1 MAKGFDLGALLN
13 DVPNINT
20 ERKQIEYI
28 DISKLHPD
36 SRNIYELSDIDG
48 LMANIE
54 FVGLQQP
61 LEVRPHDEIP
71 GEYTISSGHRRH
83 AALTRLIADG
93 KDELREVPC
102 IVISDAGSSALQE
115 LRLIYANSSTRVL
128 NPAELSK
135 QAERVEALL
144 YELKEQG
151 VEFPG
156 RMRDHVAQACKASKS
171 KLARLHAIR
180 SHLIPELLE
189 QFDSNELIESAA
201 YELQKLPAEVQKE
214 IYTAASKK
222 RNYSFKQLRG
232 DCAARCVEYSEKY
245 MKDAKCGDGAECD
258 HHLPRFVYTALS
270 QYGYEYCD
278 GGCCLKCYRRR
289 ECKQACAKAKAQ
301 QKVEAEQATKAK
313 ESEKKREEKAQKK
326 YREESRAAALRLLP
340 LVDAAGLKDDARL
353 PGGAYSYHT
362 VKCLKAAAAGEF
374 GNEHL
379 YGTRDFLPYNFTGLK
394 TMAKELDCTTDFLL
408 GLSDEPR
415 PVPKI
420 NTTAQWQIGVPDRSG
435 KYYCKVELE
444 GSTMINTLIY
454 NDGWKLLSGGH
465 PLDETCTVIGW
476 WPLPEE

>member
-1 MAKGFDLGALLN
+1 MAEKFNLAALLG

-28 DISKLHPD
+28 EISKLHPD
-36 SRNIYELSDIDG
+36 SRNIYGLSDIDG

-93 KDELREVPC
+93 KDDLKEVPC

-156 RMRDHVAQACKASKS
+156 RMRDHVAQACKVSKS

-189 QFDSNELIESAA
+189 QFDSFELIESAA
-201 YELQKLPAEVQKE
+201 YELQKLPEEAQKE

-232 DCAARCVEYSEKY
+232 DCAARCAEYSDKY
-245 MKDAKCGDGAECD
+245 MEDAKCGDGAECD

-278 GGCCLKCYRRR
+278 GGCCLECYRRR
-289 ECKQACAKAKAQ
+289 DCKQACKKAKAQ
-301 QKVEAEQATKAK
+301 QKVEAEQAATEKEKEARADAK
-313 ESEKKREEKAQKK
+313 RQVKYKEQSQKNALK
-326 YREESRAAALRLLP
+326 LLALCEAADLKDSDKIPGATYLISTVKDLRRH
-340 LVDAAGLKDDARL
+340 AAGDFGSTKLYS
-353 PGGAYSYHT
+353 AYKY
-362 VKCLKAAAAGEF
+362 
-374 GNEHL
+374 
-379 YGTRDFLPYNFTGLK
+379 DPYNMEEL
-394 TMAKELDCTTDFLL
+394 AKRAKALNCSADYLLELIN
-408 GLSDEPR
+408 EPN

-420 NTTAQWQIGVPDRSG
+420 NTAAPEWQSGVPGNG
-435 KYYCKVELE
+435 KYFCKVNFDGAL
-444 GSTMINTLIY
+444 MRQILIY
-454 NDGWKLLSGGH
+454 NNGWKLLSGGH
-465 PLDETCTVIGW
+465 PLDDACEVEGW

>member
-1 MAKGFDLGALLN
+1 MFDLSSILN
-13 DVPNINT
+13 GVPEINT

-28 DISKLHPD
+28 EISKLHPD

-93 KDELREVPC
+93 KDELKEVPC

-128 NPAELSK
+128 NAAELSK

-156 RMRDHVAQACKASKS
+156 RMRDHVAQACKVSKS

-189 QFDSNELIESAA
+189 QFDSFELIESAA
-201 YELQKLPAEVQKE
+201 YELQKLPEEVQKE

-232 DCAARCVEYSEKY
+232 DCAARCVEYSDKY

-270 QYGYEYCD
+270 QYGYEYCN
-278 GGCCLKCYRRR
+278 GGCCLSCRRRR

-301 QKVEAEQATKAK
+301 QKVEAEQTKKAK
-313 ESEKKREEKAQKK
+313 EAEEKREEKRQRQ

-340 LVDAAGLKDDARL
+340 VVEAAGLKDDERL
-353 PGGAYSYHT
+353 PGCGYSYDT
-362 VKCLKAAAAGEF
+362 VKHLKAAAAGEF

-379 YGTRDFLPYNFTGLK
+379 YGARNFLPFNFTGLK
-394 TMAKELDCTTDFLL
+394 MMAKGLDCTTDFLL
-408 GLSDEPR
+408 GLSDEPKS
-415 PVPKI
+415 VFKI
-420 NTTAQWQIGVPDRSG
+420 NTAPEWQSGTPENG
-435 KYYCKVELE
+435 KYFCKVNCDGALVRQ
-444 GSTMINTLIY
+444 ILIY

-465 PLDETCTVIGW
+465 PLDDACEVEEW

>member
-1 MAKGFDLGALLN
+1 MAKGFDLGALLGE
-13 DVPNINT
+13 VSNINT

-28 DISKLHPD
+28 EISKLHPD

-93 KDELREVPC
+93 KDELKEVPC

-156 RMRDHVAQACKASKS
+156 RMRDHVAQACKVSKS

-189 QFDSNELIESAA
+189 QFDSFELIESAA
-201 YELQKLPAEVQKE
+201 YELQKLPEEVQKE

-232 DCAARCVEYSEKY
+232 GCAARCAEYSDKY

-278 GGCCLKCYRRR
+278 GGCCLRCHRRR

-301 QKVEAEQATKAK
+301 QKVEAEQVATEKEKEAKAEAKRQVKYK
-313 ESEKKREEKAQKK
+313 EQSQKN
-326 YREESRAAALRLLP
+326 ALKLLA
-340 LVDAAGLKDDARL
+340 LCEAAGLEDSDKV
-353 PGGAYSYHT
+353 PGATYYLST
-362 VKCLKAAAAGEF
+362 VKDLRRHAAGNF
-374 GNEHL
+374 GSTKL
-379 YGTRDFLPYNFTGLK
+379 YSAYKYDPYNMEEL
-394 TMAKELDCTTDFLL
+394 AKRAKALNCSADYLL
-408 GLSDEPR
+408 GLIDEPS
-415 PVPKI
+415 PVSKI
-420 NTTAQWQIGVPDRSG
+420 NAAEWQSGTPERSG

-444 GSTMINTLIY
+444 GGTVINTLIY
-454 NDGWKLLSGGH
+454 NEGWKLLSGGH
-465 PLDETCTVIGW
+465 PLDDACTVIGW